1 MPHSYDYDAIVIGS
15 GPGGEGAAMGLVK
28 QGARVAVIE
37 RYQNVGGG
45 CTHWG
50 TIPSKA
56 LRHAVSRIIEFN
68 QNPLYSD
75 HSRLLRSS
83 FADILNH
90 ADNVINQ
97 QTRMRQGFYER
108 NHCEILQGNARFVDE
123 HTLALD
129 CPDGSVET
137 LTAEKFVIACGSRPY
152 HPTDVD
158 FTHPR
163 IYDSDSILS
172 MHHEPRHVLIYGA
185 GVIGCEYASI
195 FRGMDV
201 KVDLINTRDRLLAF
215 LDQEMSDSL
224 SYHFWNSGV
233 VIRHNEEY
241 EKIEGCDDGVIMHL
255 KSGKKLKADC
265 LLYANG
271 RTGNT
276 DSLALQN
283 IGLETDSRGQLKVNS
298 MYQTAQPHVYAV
310 GDVIGYPSLASAAYD
325 QGRIAA
331 QALVKGEATAH
342 LIEDIPTGIY
352 TIPEISSVGKTE
364 QQLTAMKVPYE
375 VGRAQFKHLARA
387 QIVGMNV
394 GTLKLCPK
402 PHLIGRHGDV
412 VCGPVEKDV
421 QAAPPLLRD
430 VHEHHGNLTRP
441 HGHGHGVA
449 LMAGKD
455 FPVRRC
461 DDGKQK
467 TEPGQGKPHQRKA
480 FRIGA
485 AGIVVSG
492 LQAFDRH
499 KLYSA
504 HTPSLRRISAW
515 ISAFVKP
522 AVVMRSRSSKRNRSR
537 ERGMR

>member
-108 NHCEILQGNARFVDE
+108 NHCDILQGNARFVDE

-394 GTLKLCPK
+394 GTLKILFHRETKEILGIHCFGERAAEII
-402 PHLIGRHGDV
+402 HIG
-412 VCGPVEKDV
+412 
-421 QAAPPLLRD
+421 QAIM
-430 VHEHHGNLTRP
+430 EQKGGGNTIEYFVNTTFNYPTMAEAYR
-441 HGHGHGVA
+441 VA
-449 LMAGKD
+449 ALN
-455 FPVRRC
+455 
-461 DDGKQK
+461 
-467 TEPGQGKPHQRKA
+467 
-480 FRIGA
+480 
-485 AGIVVSG
+485 G
-492 LQAFDRH
+492 L
-499 KLYSA
+499 
-504 HTPSLRRISAW
+504 
-515 ISAFVKP
+515 
-522 AVVMRSRSSKRNRSR
+522 NRLF
-537 ERGMR
+537 